1 MKTNTGH
8 RTTPKHRSL
17 MRTACGMLCAAL
29 AMASCH
35 EKVEHGGKTP
45 LVQVGNHFLYQED
58 VSQVI
63 PFGMAK
69 PDSMEFVRTFVRK
82 WVEEQVLYE
91 KAEHNVRGDDRID
104 RMVADYRRTLVMN
117 NYERVLL
124 QQKMP
129 GELTEEELKEYYD
142 GNKQLFVLEEPVVKG
157 VFIKA
162 PLKSPGLKELKQW
175 YKDNSDEALEKL
187 EAYAFRNAVIY
198 EYFYDHWVPLSE
210 LEGKVVVNLAE
221 LSSDFDKNPD
231 IEAKDDEYCYLVH
244 IEEYVKEGETKPYDL
259 ARQDIINL
267 LANNRKVEFMDR
279 VKRDLYNESV
289 EAGRIKYYDNETMQT
304 VDDTERHAD
313 DSNAAGGTR

>member
-17 MRTACGMLCAAL
+17 MRTACGMLCVAL

-69 PDSMEFVRTFVRK
+69 PDSVEFVRTFVRK

>member
-29 AMASCH
+29 AMVSCH

-69 PDSMEFVRTFVRK
+69 PDSVEFVRTFVRK

>member
-1 MKTNTGH
+1 MKTNTDH

-17 MRTACGMLCAAL
+17 MRTACGMLCVAL

-69 PDSMEFVRTFVRK
+69 PDSVEFVRTFVRK

>member
-17 MRTACGMLCAAL
+17 MRTACGMLCVAL

-69 PDSMEFVRTFVRK
+69 ADSVEFVRTFVRK

-142 GNKQLFVLEEPVVKG
+142 ANKQLFVLEEPVVKG

-198 EYFYDHWVPLSE
+198 EYFYDHWMPLSE

-244 IEEYVKEGETKPYDL
+244 IEEYVQKGETKPYDL

>member
-17 MRTACGMLCAAL
+17 MRTACGMLCVAL

-69 PDSMEFVRTFVRK
+69 PDSVEFVRTFVRK

-244 IEEYVKEGETKPYDL
+244 IEEYVKEGEAKPYDL